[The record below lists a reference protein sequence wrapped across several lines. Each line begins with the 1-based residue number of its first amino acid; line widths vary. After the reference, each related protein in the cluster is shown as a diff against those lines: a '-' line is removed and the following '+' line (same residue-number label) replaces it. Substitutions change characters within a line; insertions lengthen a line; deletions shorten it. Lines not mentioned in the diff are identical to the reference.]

1 LNIAAFLSYVLVTTF
16 TPGPNNI
23 MSMSNANKYGFRKT
37 LKFILGVSAGLVVIM
52 LLCSYFNL
60 ILYNYIPKVELV
72 MSIIGMVYM
81 VYLAFKIITS
91 KPQEEQD
98 NKDKTNSFLSGLVLQ
113 FINPKVILYGIT
125 TISTFILPSYNS
137 SSSLF
142 LFSVL
147 LAFIGFLAT
156 SCWALFGSLFQK
168 FLSEYRRPFNIA
180 MGLLLIYSAV
190 SIFI

>member
-37 LKFILGVSAGLVVIM
+37 LKFILGVSAGFVVIM